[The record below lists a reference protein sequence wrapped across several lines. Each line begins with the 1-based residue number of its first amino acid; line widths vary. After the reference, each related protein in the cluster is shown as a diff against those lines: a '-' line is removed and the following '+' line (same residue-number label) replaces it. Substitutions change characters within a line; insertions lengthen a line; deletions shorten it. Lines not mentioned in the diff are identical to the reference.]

1 VTPAINM
8 ITAQICDQTK
18 GQPANVCTSQ
28 GVASASVLL
37 KR

>member
-1 VTPAINM
+1 M

-18 GQPANVCTSQ
+18 GKPANVCTSQ
-28 GVASASVLL
+28 GVQSASVLL

>member
-1 VTPAINM
+1 MTPAINM

-18 GQPANVCTSQ
+18 GKPADVCTSQ

>member
-1 VTPAINM
+1 M
-8 ITAQICDQTK
+8 ITAQICGQTK
-18 GQPANVCTSQ
+18 GQPADVCTSQ